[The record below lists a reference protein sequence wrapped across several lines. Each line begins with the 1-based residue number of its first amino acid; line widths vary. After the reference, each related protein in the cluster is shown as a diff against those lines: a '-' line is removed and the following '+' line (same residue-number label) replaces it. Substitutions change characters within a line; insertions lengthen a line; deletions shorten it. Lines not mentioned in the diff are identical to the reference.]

1 MKTNFYSLAAL
12 GAFAGAANA
21 LTMQTR
27 LTTSTT
33 QAGALPSL
41 QANAD
46 EVTISG
52 MSAGAHNS
60 CHMMILLSD
69 TIKGAGC
76 TKGGAFMSEYAEF
89 RRPETTRE
97 SLSAEALDM
106 IAELEADGKIDP
118 TSNFVDQS
126 DPRAVILL
134 SADDDGSVPDKNV
147 WGIFDIYE
155 GLGMIGTDGADG
167 QNLKHVQ
174 TGSTG
179 HRFEDTYPQTMLSF
193 LYDTL
198 GYDEIQPSVDSASLG
213 TYAEF
218 D

>member
-1 MKTNFYSLAAL
+1 
-12 GAFAGAANA
+12 
-21 LTMQTR
+21 
-27 LTTSTT
+27 
-33 QAGALPSL
+33 
-41 QANAD
+41 
-46 EVTISG
+46 
-52 MSAGAHNS
+52 
-60 CHMMILLSD
+60 
-69 TIKGAGC
+69 
-76 TKGGAFMSEYAEF
+76 MSEYAEF

-97 SLSAEALDM
+97 SLSAEALDV

-155 GLGMIGTDGADG
+155 GLGMIGADGVDG

-198 GYDEIQPSVDSASLG
+198 GYD
-213 TYAEF
+213 
-218 D
+218 